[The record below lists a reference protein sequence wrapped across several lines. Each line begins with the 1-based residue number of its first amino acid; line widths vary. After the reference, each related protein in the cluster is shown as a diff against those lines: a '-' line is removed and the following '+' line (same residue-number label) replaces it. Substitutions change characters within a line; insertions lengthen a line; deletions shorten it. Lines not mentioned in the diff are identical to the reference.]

1 MTFHCKNYDIN
12 NDRCKKLKGECVP
25 GRKGC
30 VLEGRVVVSEELEAK
45 IREIDASLS
54 RALRG
59 AGDKS

>member
-12 NDRCKKLKGECVP
+12 NDKCKKLKGECVP

-45 IREIDASLS
+45 IKALDNKIS
-54 RALRG
+54 RTTRQE
-59 AGDKS
+59 